1 MADFLTIN
9 SGRARV
15 IVTVEDDSFVTLITE
30 TDGAHV
36 AAYIP
41 EEHGIVTALGN
52 TAERDQGFLEVPNLD
67 DWTKRLRDNTFGI
80 KESTGAGITYAS
92 PEDTSDSRLNIKN
105 DWYSVQNYLLYGG
118 SAIVGF
124 TASDYQSRSIDSVF
138 CTSSAV
144 ADVNTTLAVPASRGG
159 DCVAIVPAGGTGSSF
174 AFDFVPTIGDSE
186 FAENKIAVYGKKV
199 HLGFERKST
208 ISDISS
214 DLIETHCSAD
224 VAGCLARTD
233 TRFQPFFSPAGFTRG
248 RILDVVKL
256 KHTLTQ
262 ANQDTLYDAGVNP
275 IVTFPGEGTFL
286 FGDKTFKATT
296 STLSRI
302 NVSRLFVTLK
312 RDIGRIARSILF
324 EQNDNETRTNF
335 VSRASAV
342 LRGIQADRGIFDFR
356 LVCDETNNPPE
367 KAEANIFVADVF
379 VKPIK
384 SINFIQLTFTNKNQ
398 DADLGSSP
406 A

>member
-1 MADFLTIN
+1 MADFITIN

-15 IVTVEDDSFVTLITE
+15 IVNVEDDSFVTLITE
-30 TDGAHV
+30 DAGQHISAF
-36 AAYIP
+36 IP

-80 KESTGAGITYAS
+80 LESTGKGITYSS
-92 PEDTSDSRLNIKN
+92 PEDTGADKLDIKK

-124 TASDYQSRSIDSVF
+124 TASDFQSRPIDSVF
-138 CTSSAV
+138 CTSE
-144 ADVNTTLAVPASRGG
+144 DNIPTTLAVPSERGG
-159 DCVAIVPAGGTGSSF
+159 DCVAVVPSGGTGSSF
-174 AFDFVPTIGDSE
+174 VVGFNPTIGDSP
-186 FAENKIAVYGKKV
+186 FAENKIAVYGTKV

-208 ISDISS
+208 VSDVSA
-214 DLIETHCSAD
+214 DLIETPCSAD

-233 TRFQPFFSPAGFTRG
+233 ARFQPFFSPAGFTRG

-262 ANQDTLYDAGVNP
+262 ANQDTLYDAGINP

-286 FGDKTFKATT
+286 FGDKTFKDTT

-324 EQNDNETRTNF
+324 EQNDVETRTNF

-342 LRGIQADRGIFDFR
+342 LRGVQADRGIFDFR

-384 SINFIQLTFTNKNQ
+384 SINFIQLTFANKNQ

>member
-1 MADFLTIN
+1 MADFITIN

-15 IVTVEDDSFVTLITE
+15 IVNVEDDSFVTLITE
-30 TDGAHV
+30 DAGQHISAF
-36 AAYIP
+36 IP

-80 KESTGAGITYAS
+80 LESTGAGITYSS
-92 PEDTSDSRLNIKN
+92 PEDTGASKLDIKK

-124 TASDYQSRSIDSVF
+124 TASDFQARPIDSVF
-138 CTSSAV
+138 CTSE
-144 ADVNTTLAVPASRGG
+144 DNIPTTLAVPSERGG
-159 DCVAIVPAGGTGSSF
+159 DCVAVVPSGGTGSSF
-174 AFDFVPTIGDSE
+174 VIGFTPTIGDSP
-186 FAENKIAVYGKKV
+186 FSENKIAVYGTKV

-208 ISDISS
+208 VSDVSA
-214 DLIETHCSAD
+214 DLIETSCAAD

-233 TRFQPFFSPAGFTRG
+233 ARFQPFFSPAGFTRG

-262 ANQDTLYDAGVNP
+262 ANQDTLYDAGINP

-324 EQNDNETRTNF
+324 EQNDVETRTNF

-384 SINFIQLTFTNKNQ
+384 YINFIQLTFTNKNQ